1 MSSIS
6 INAKN
11 EENDRLKE
19 YIQMEQAKLKESK
32 RFLEEDQKKFF
43 KLIEDSK
50 QAAKDAE
57 DQVKQKQFD
66 KN

>member
-1 MSSIS
+1 
-6 INAKN
+6 
-11 EENDRLKE
+11 
-19 YIQMEQAKLKESK
+19 MEQAKLKESK
-32 RFLEEDQKKFF
+32 RFLEEDQKKFL

-66 KN
+66 KNQLIKSLEKLNQEK